1 MNQPQHPEYV
11 GGLPPGCLLNEYQIE
26 RVLGH
31 GGFGV
36 TYLARDTMLQKAVAV
51 KEYLPMEWAVRTT
64 GNTVSVRAESDRQA
78 FEQGL
83 TSFLNEARV
92 LARFSH
98 PNLIPVYRFFQANS
112 TAYFVMDYAEG
123 ETLKGAI
130 KKSGGLS
137 EEKIKHLLIPVLN
150 GLEGVHKAG
159 ILHRDI
165 KPENILVRND
175 GTAVLIDFG
184 AARYAMGSKS
194 RAITSVLTAGYAPI
208 EQYSTSSQQGPW
220 TDIYAMGAVMYYAIA
235 GRKPIDAVA
244 RIHDDPHVTATLAG
258 KGRYSPEFLA
268 AVDWALRVRADERPQ
283 SVADWK
289 SALEGVQLAPEFA
302 PAAPSE
308 PTRAQPTRPAVTTR
322 VAPPPAEPTKPTIRT
337 TPATAS
343 PPPAHGGM
351 EPTVM
356 MGRAGGPSLTVQNAI
371 LAPVARPA
379 AAGAAAAAPAP

>member
-1 MNQPQHPEYV
+1 MNQPQTPDYA
-11 GGLPPGCLLNEYQIE
+11 GGLPAGCLLNEYQSE

-36 TYLARDTMLQKAVAV
+36 TYLARDTMLQKAVAL
-51 KEYLPMEWAVRTT
+51 KEYLPMEWAIRTT
-64 GNTVSVRAESDRQA
+64 GNTVSVRASSDRQA

-92 LARFSH
+92 LARFNH
-98 PNLIPVYRFFQANS
+98 PNLITVYRFFQANN

-123 ETLKGAI
+123 DTLKALT
-130 KKSGGLS
+130 KKSGSLS
-137 EEKIKHLLIPVLN
+137 EELLKKLLMPLIT

-175 GTAVLIDFG
+175 GSAILIDFG

-220 TDIYAMGAVMYYAIA
+220 TDIYAMGAVMYYGIA

-244 RIHDDPHVTATLAG
+244 RIHDDPHVAAVMAG
-258 KGRYSPEFLA
+258 KDRDSAEFLA

-283 SVADWK
+283 TIADWK
-289 SALEGVQLAPEFA
+289 AALEGIQLAPVF
-302 PAAPSE
+302 S
-308 PTRAQPTRPAVTTR
+308 
-322 VAPPPAEPTKPTIRT
+322 
-337 TPATAS
+337 
-343 PPPAHGGM
+343 
-351 EPTVM
+351 
-356 MGRAGGPSLTVQNAI
+356 
-371 LAPVARPA
+371 APVSERSTIVTRKEVTVDATIKS
-379 AAGAAAAAPAP
+379 GGVV